1 MSFDINF
8 SLSGKTAIIT
18 GGASGI
24 GRATA
29 EMFAAKDAEVA
40 IIDVN
45 PQVYDVTAEI
55 SKNSKDVFAVQAD
68 ITKTSEIDRAVQV
81 VSDRFGKINIL
92 CNIAGLG
99 HSDNAENITE
109 DDWQKVVSVNMTAL
123 FFMAQKVGRYMINQ
137 KTGGKIIN
145 MASQAGIVGLDLHAC
160 YGATK
165 AAVINITKTLANEWG
180 KYKINVNAISPTV
193 VPTPMAREFWS
204 GDRGNELMKKIPIG
218 RFGEMDEIAACC
230 VYLASDAANLITG
243 ENIVMD
249 GGFTIV

>member
-1 MSFDINF
+1 MESNFDINF
-8 SLSGKTAIIT
+8 MLTDKVAIIT

-24 GRATA
+24 GRTTA
-29 EMFAAKDAEVA
+29 EMFAAKGAKVA
-40 IIDVN
+40 IVDVN
-45 PQVYDVTAEI
+45 PQVEEVAAQI
-55 SKNSKDVFAVQAD
+55 SPDVFAVKAD
-68 ITKTSEIDRAVQV
+68 ITNTAEIDNVIQAV
-81 VSDRFGKINIL
+81 SNRFGKIDIL

-109 DDWQKVVSVNMTAL
+109 KDWQKVVSVNMTAL
-123 FFMAQKVGRYMINQ
+123 FFMAQRVGRYMINQ

-193 VPTPMAREFWS
+193 VLTPMSREAWKGEKGEEF
-204 GDRGNELMKKIPIG
+204 MKKIPIG
-218 RFGEMDEIAACC
+218 RFGTMEEIAACC
-230 VYLASDAANLITG
+230 VYLASDASNLITG

-249 GGFTIV
+249 GGFTII